1 MRKIGYARVSTVEQN
16 LDRQLGALKAEQCDQ
31 IFSDKV
37 SGKSAA
43 NRPGLAKAIDALAKG
58 DVLIVAEWDR
68 ATRSMND
75 GLRLIQR
82 IADRG
87 AMLKVLDKPYLDLT
101 TAIGRGLM
109 ALFSALAEDD
119 RERIVRR
126 GKQGLAAARARGVKL
141 GRRPKLTEH
150 QRVTALARLE
160 AGDSARA
167 IGRDM
172 NVSHKTIGR
181 LA

>member
-1 MRKIGYARVSTVEQN
+1 MV
-16 LDRQLGALKAEQCDQ
+16 
-31 IFSDKV
+31 
-37 SGKSAA
+37 
-43 NRPGLAKAIDALAKG
+43 
-58 DVLIVAEWDR
+58 VAEWDR

-87 AMLKVLDKPYLDLT
+87 ALLKVLDKPYLDLT

-141 GRRPKLTEH
+141 GRRPKLTQH
-150 QRVTALARLE
+150 QPERAPARL
-160 AGDSARA
+160 AG
-167 IGRDM
+167 
-172 NVSHKTIGR
+172 T
-181 LA
+181 